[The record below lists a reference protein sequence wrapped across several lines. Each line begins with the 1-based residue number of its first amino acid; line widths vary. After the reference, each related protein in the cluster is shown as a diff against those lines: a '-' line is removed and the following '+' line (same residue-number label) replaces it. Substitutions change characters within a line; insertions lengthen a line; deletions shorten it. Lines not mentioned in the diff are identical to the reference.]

1 MPHDGLPT
9 VTRTVGIGNR
19 LLATLPPAD
28 IALLA
33 PELEGVALDQDAV
46 LVRAGDEVEHVFF
59 PHSGAISLMIDMAN
73 GQTVATAA
81 IGCEGAVGILSA
93 LGPSPSAI
101 TAIVHAAGTASRIPA
116 SRFRAAFNRS
126 PVLRHALQAHLSAM
140 LTQFQLGAA
149 CNALHAVQVRMA
161 RWLLN
166 LSDHIDHDVLPLTQE
181 ALSQILGVRRTT
193 VTLLMRN
200 LRASGAIRSDRRGQI
215 EIDRSR
221 LAAVACE
228 CHETMRLEVDGS
240 ASTNT
245 ARSRFLGVGDDERVS
260 LGALVARSG
269 KDYSVTAHPT
279 NVGNRLLAALPP
291 ADLGLLTPHF
301 QKISF
306 EPDAM
311 LVRSGDELDQVYFPH
326 SGAIAFMVDMP
337 NGQTVATTLM
347 GREGALA
354 SLSVLGPSRSS
365 VTAIVRVA
373 GTASRIS
380 AAKFRLA
387 YAQGAAIRQ
396 VVQVHART
404 LLLQLQHVAA
414 CNALHRV
421 EGRMARWLLQIH
433 DRVPDDALPLT
444 QEALAQLLG
453 VRRTTVTLTM
463 SKLRVAGAIRSDR
476 RGFVEVDRTRL
487 ESVACECYALMQRRI
502 DRISC
507 QELSAP
513 RLALALLQESSFV
526 TSGEAGEDRAE
537 IKAASPVRK

>member
-1 MPHDGLPT
+1 MPHPA
-9 VTRTVGIGNR
+9 VTGTGGSGNR
-19 LLATLPPAD
+19 LLAALLPVD
-28 IALLA
+28 FALLA
-33 PELEGVALDQDAV
+33 AELEAVVLDQNAV
-46 LVRAGDEVEHVFF
+46 LARAGDQVEHVFF

-126 PVLRHALQAHLSAM
+126 PAIRHALQAHMSAM
-140 LTQFQLGAA
+140 LTHFQLGAA
-149 CNALHAVQVRMA
+149 CNALHPVEVRTA

-228 CHETMRLEVDGS
+228 CHETMYLELKES
-240 ASTNT
+240 SSTNT
-245 ARSRFLGVGDDERVS
+245 ARSRFLDVEDDEPP
-260 LGALVARSG
+260 GELVARSG
-269 KDYSVTAHPT
+269 KEYSVTAHPT
-279 NVGNRLLAALPP
+279 SVGNRLLAALPP
-291 ADLGLLTPHF
+291 ADLDLLTPHF

-306 EPDAM
+306 EPDAI

-326 SGAIAFMVDMP
+326 SGAIAFIVDVP

-354 SLSVLGPSRSS
+354 SLSC
-365 VTAIVRVA
+365 
-373 GTASRIS
+373 S
-380 AAKFRLA
+380 A
-387 YAQGAAIRQ
+387 
-396 VVQVHART
+396 
-404 LLLQLQHVAA
+404 
-414 CNALHRV
+414 HR
-421 EGRMARWLLQIH
+421 GR
-433 DRVPDDALPLT
+433 P
-444 QEALAQLLG
+444 
-453 VRRTTVTLTM
+453 
-463 SKLRVAGAIRSDR
+463 
-476 RGFVEVDRTRL
+476 
-487 ESVACECYALMQRRI
+487 
-502 DRISC
+502 
-507 QELSAP
+507 
-513 RLALALLQESSFV
+513 
-526 TSGEAGEDRAE
+526 
-537 IKAASPVRK
+537 